1 MNLNSVINSE
11 TFKTRTQT
19 VKEPTANQDQ
29 LLCICTVF
37 MDQLRCINS
46 FENEFQPFRPIISGI
61 RTITYKLLRFLVP
74 ILTDKTQNKF
84 TEKGP
89 FTFANEIST

>member
-19 VKEPTANQDQ
+19 VKEPTPNQDQ

-46 FENEFQPFRPIISGI
+46 FEKEFQPFRPITSGI
-61 RTITYKLLRFLVP
+61 RTPTYKLLRFLIP
-74 ILTDKTQNKF
+74 TLSD
-84 TEKGP
+84 
-89 FTFANEIST
+89 